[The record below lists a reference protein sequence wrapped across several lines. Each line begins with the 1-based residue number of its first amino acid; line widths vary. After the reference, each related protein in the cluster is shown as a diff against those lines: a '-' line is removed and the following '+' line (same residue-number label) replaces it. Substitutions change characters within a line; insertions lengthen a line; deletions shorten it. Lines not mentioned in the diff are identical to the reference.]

1 MVNKSASAFKT
12 IGELAKE
19 LELIDEV
26 TGKPKTHVI
35 RFWEQ
40 KFKILKPSIIIKKH
54 RYYSETD
61 VEIFKRVKYLLKD
74 MGMTISGANK
84 LLQNEYSV
92 DYKNMNNISS
102 NNKLIKLKQIIKEI
116 KKIL

>member
-1 MVNKSASAFKT
+1 MVNKSMSAFKT

-61 VEIFKRVKYLLKD
+61 VEILKELSIYLR
-74 MGMTISGANK
+74 IW
-84 LLQNEYSV
+84 V
-92 DYKNMNNISS
+92 
-102 NNKLIKLKQIIKEI
+102 
-116 KKIL
+116 